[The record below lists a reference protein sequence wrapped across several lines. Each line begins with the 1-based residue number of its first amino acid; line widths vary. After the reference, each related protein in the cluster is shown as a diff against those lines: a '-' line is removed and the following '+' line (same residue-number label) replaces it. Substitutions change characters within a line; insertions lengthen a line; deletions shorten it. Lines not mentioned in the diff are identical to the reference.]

1 MNPWTKFGFNQI
13 KTEEVTD
20 DPSNRVINICMHS
33 MHSHSLRGC
42 DKKKNENPHDNG
54 GHEVWNRVCQ
64 YERVRRG
71 NSTKLG
77 TWVIYTL
84 KILCMHL

>member
-20 DPSNRVINICMHS
+20 DQSNRVINICMHS

-42 DKKKNENPHDNG
+42 DKKK
-54 GHEVWNRVCQ
+54 
-64 YERVRRG
+64 
-71 NSTKLG
+71 TK
-77 TWVIYTL
+77 TL
-84 KILCMHL
+84 MMMADTKFGIGCASMNASDEGIQRN